1 MTGGSCEVF
10 KATLN
15 RRNVYR
21 RSGEYQAEERERM
34 EGYSKGGVHGEIQRY
49 KRKVRPQEM
58 ARGVGGE
65 GGAAVRHSRS
75 RVQRLWNCLNKHCK
89 RAGGGRGRG
98 RKRELR
104 GLKTARE
111 EREESRLQA
120 IFKASQKEKEK
131 KKKRDIREET
141 HGCK

>member
-1 MTGGSCEVF
+1 MTEGSCEVF
-10 KATLN
+10 KAILN

-49 KRKVRPQEM
+49 KRKVRPLEM

-75 RVQRLWNCLNKHCK
+75 RVQRL
-89 RAGGGRGRG
+89 
-98 RKRELR
+98 
-104 GLKTARE
+104 
-111 EREESRLQA
+111 
-120 IFKASQKEKEK
+120 
-131 KKKRDIREET
+131 
-141 HGCK
+141 